1 MKVLSG
7 LLSSESSVSGLQR
20 VTFSLPSRGPSSVC
34 AHGVGKG
41 GCRERSLLFLLL
53 CVRGSTLTETTHPGQ
68 APQ

>member
-34 AHGVGKG
+34 ARGVGKG
-41 GCRERSLLFLLL
+41 GWRESSLLFLLL
-53 CVRGSTLTETTHPGQ
+53 CVRGSTLIETAHPGQ